1 MRIFYA
7 TILIF
12 AFTFSLLLAQPKL
25 EIEGGT
31 TYDWGR
37 VTPEQNP
44 LKASIKLHNKGNQTL
59 EIKRVKPGCGCTT
72 APLDTNI
79 IAPGKYATL
88 DVTLNVST
96 YDGPVTKSIS
106 IFTNEA
112 EERTTL
118 MIKADVMRPITVFP
132 KFLSFPK
139 LFINEESVGKVV
151 ITNNTDKPVKV
162 KEVEVSARV
171 IAGAVDGD
179 ATMKVNVKVG
189 DILNPKVPY
198 TVEATILP
206 KANGRLSSSVKI
218 KTDCKEHE
226 LIEISGWGNIVDPK
240 EEPKTGLNR

>member
-1 MRIFYA
+1 MRIFYSA
-7 TILIF
+7 LLIF
-12 AFTFSLLLAQPKL
+12 AFAFSTMLAQPKL

-44 LKASIKLHNKGNQTL
+44 LKASIKLHNKGDKTL

-88 DVTLNVST
+88 EVTLNVST

-106 IFTNEA
+106 IFTNQP
-112 EERTTL
+112 EERTML
-118 MIKADVMRPITVFP
+118 MIKANVMRPITVFP

-151 ITNNTDKPVKV
+151 ITNNTDKPVTV
-162 KEVEVSARV
+162 TGVDVSARV
-171 IAGAVDGD
+171 IAGATDGE

-189 DILNPKVPY
+189 DVLNPKVPY
-198 TVEATILP
+198 TVEATLMP
-206 KANGRLSSSVKI
+206 KSTGRLSSSVKI
-218 KTDCKEHE
+218 KTDSKESG

-240 EEPKTGLNR
+240 EEPKTGQNR